1 MIYSISICVLL
12 FRTHVLERTLLTCF
26 CTLYTLSSDQSVWR
40 THWMLQSEFLVHLYY
55 SSTALVLKYTIHIF
69 HSSTALLLKYSS
81 ITHLWGQGEAMEA
94 RFPGFLPFLPLFTP
108 LLPAP
113 SHCYGTYQPH
123 IQLLPIH
130 LTATKHLLT
139 QKPYILQSKVQCCS
153 LLTLFS
159 AAM

>member
-1 MIYSISICVLL
+1 MFYSLGHMFL
-12 FRTHVLERTLLTCF
+12 KGHFWHVFAL
-26 CTLYTLSSDQSVWR
+26 CTLCLQISLCGGHTGCCRVNFLSTSI
-40 THWMLQSEFLVHLYY
+40 TP
-55 SSTALVLKYTIHIF
+55 ALVLKHTMNIF

-130 LTATKHLLT
+130 LTAAKHLLT
-139 QKPYILQSKVQCCS
+139 QRPYILQCKVQCCS
-153 LLTLFS
+153 LFTLFS

>member
-1 MIYSISICVLL
+1 
-12 FRTHVLERTLLTCF
+12 
-26 CTLYTLSSDQSVWR
+26 
-40 THWMLQSEFLVHLYY
+40 MLQSEFLVHLYY

-139 QKPYILQSKVQCCS
+139 QRPYILQCKVQCCS
-153 LLTLFS
+153 LFITLFS
-159 AAM
+159 EQCSMLQCNVKPNTVVFMESPILEHRSPYSIWSAPKSP